1 MITMKVEKKYLLIEN
16 NEKILNENFHNIEKV
31 STPTPI
37 SANSFSIFIKCNLCK
52 IVNRDFFKNEEC
64 LKCILKILMNY
75 PKTINIIFEK
85 GNEFYK
91 FNKKTFKNLKY
102 LIYDIKSLYSLNQ
115 IDESI
120 LNLLIVNPSEFI
132 EKIIQ
137 KYKNNKKSNKFLIK
151 LKNTKILSK
160 ILFNP
165 GLTLLSREDFFRE
178 IFNHSYFI
186 KAIEM
191 ERKEII
197 KEYKFDIYYCRI
209 YSTNREEKFYEVFP
223 ACNIDEEKI
232 VNLLAKNL
240 KSEINEEELFKKF
253 GDFLNI
259 RLKRAYNFLKG
270 YLEENNRIE
279 ISEIDTMA
287 KIALYKSIR
296 LPNIM
301 PLIMDEEVEE
311 FFLDDIRS
319 PIYLDH
325 REYGRCV
332 TNLYLEKEEIEAF
345 KTRCKLDSG
354 YRLDEENPSLKTEI
368 ITKDFHVR
376 VSIDI
381 PPISFKNIHLCVRK
395 LRKKAFVLPELIS
408 NGTITCEAAA
418 YLLLCLLSRKNIGIV
433 GESGAGKTTLA
444 NALLSLIPSSWRCIY
459 LEDVIESIDLQP
471 YNVHQVRLRVSP
483 VEAKGQYWISK
494 NKTKEIIKL
503 LHRSPTYVFLGE
515 VQTKN
520 HTKALFHA
528 IAAGIKT
535 MFTVHASSI
544 QQLMRRWTIVYDI
557 NPISLMDLD
566 ILVFISRLNVL
577 GPRKVL
583 EINMINK
590 NINDFTRFY
599 EEGLIKIFE
608 YKEDNI
614 IQKLLYEDNNLN
626 KEFDRLK
633 KILDFLSRN
642 KIFDLNIIRRIV
654 EKNVF
659 NIKYIDKII

>member
-1 MITMKVEKKYLLIEN
+1 MIGKKYLLM
-16 NEKILNENFHNIEKV
+16 EKNENKTFHNIEKI

-37 SANSFSIFIKCNLCK
+37 STNSFSIFIKCNLCK
-52 IVNRDFFKNEEC
+52 IVNKDFFKNEEC
-64 LKCILKILMNY
+64 LKCILTILMNY
-75 PKTINIIFEK
+75 PETLNIIFEK
-85 GNEFYK
+85 NNEYYK
-91 FNKKTFKNLKY
+91 FSKKTFKKIKY
-102 LIYDIKSLYSLNQ
+102 LLYDIKSLYSFNQ
-115 IDESI
+115 IDKSI
-120 LNLLIVNPSEFI
+120 LNLLIDNPIEFI
-132 EKIIQ
+132 EKITQ
-137 KYKNNKKSNKFLIK
+137 KYKNKKNDNFLI
-151 LKNTKILSK
+151 KNTKILSK
-160 ILFNP
+160 VLLNP
-165 GLTLLSREDFFRE
+165 GLTLLSREDLFKE
-178 IFNHSYFI
+178 IFNHSHFI

-191 ERKEII
+191 ERRNII

-209 YSTNREEKFYEVFP
+209 YSTNKEEKFYEAFP
-223 ACNIDEEKI
+223 AYNIDNEKI
-232 VNLLAKNL
+232 VNLLTENL

-253 GDFLNI
+253 GDFLSI
-259 RLKRAYNFLKG
+259 RLKRAYNFLKK
-270 YLEENNRIE
+270 YLEGNNNIE
-279 ISEIDTMA
+279 KLKIETIA
-287 KIALYKSIR
+287 KIALYKSIK
-296 LPNIM
+296 LQNIM

-311 FFLDDIRS
+311 FFLDNINS

-332 TNLYLEKEEIEAF
+332 TNLYLEKDEIEAF

-381 PPISFKNIHLCVRK
+381 PPLSFGNTHLCVRK
-395 LRKKAFVLPELIS
+395 LRKKAFVLPELIY
-408 NGTITCEAAA
+408 NETITCEAAT

-444 NALLSLIPSSWRCIY
+444 NALLSLIPSNWRCIY
-459 LEDVIESIDLQP
+459 LEDVIESINLQP

-483 VEAKGQYWISK
+483 IEAKGQYWVSK

-515 VQTKN
+515 VQTKS

-544 QQLMRRWTIVYDI
+544 QQLIRRWTIAYGI
-557 NPISLMDLD
+557 NPISLIDLD
-566 ILVFISRLNVL
+566 ILVFISRLNGL

-590 NINDFTRFY
+590 NIKDFTKIY
-599 EEGLIKIFE
+599 EDGLIKIFE
-608 YKEDNI
+608 FKKDDI
-614 IQKLLYEDNNLN
+614 AQKLLYEDDDLN
-626 KEFDRLK
+626 KEFNQLRRV
-633 KILDFLSRN
+633 LDFLSRN
-642 KIFDLNIIRRIV
+642 KIFDLNIIRKIV
-654 EKNVF
+654 EENVF
-659 NIKYIDKII
+659 SNKYINKLI